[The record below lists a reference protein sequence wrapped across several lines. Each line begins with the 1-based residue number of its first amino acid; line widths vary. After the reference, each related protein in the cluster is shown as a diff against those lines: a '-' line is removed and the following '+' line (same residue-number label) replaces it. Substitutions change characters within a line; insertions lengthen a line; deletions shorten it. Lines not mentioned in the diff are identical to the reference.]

1 MKNILTPIKWTGSKR
16 TQAKRIIDCMP
27 KHISCYCELFL
38 GSGAVLMELLTNH
51 QDRLVDDNGNKS
63 RIIVSDTNP
72 DLIAM
77 WKKIKND
84 PSTVINFY
92 ETEWKNRNTLNGE
105 LKPDDN
111 SQEMVDHRN
120 KHYYAL
126 RDKYNKNLLSGN
138 EEQGMLLMCLLAFNF
153 NGLVRYGKQGFNAA
167 CMPVV
172 PGIHPDTKKEIITNC
187 SKLLNEYNVDINCSS
202 YDNLYIPT
210 MSTIYLDPPYKM
222 FLNDKNKG
230 GGVYNSGNFNL
241 DDFANWCNN
250 VECCN
255 LLVSFD
261 GGDIGEK
268 YFPSDKYKKI
278 TNDTG
283 ISNFRRQMTK
293 TKEPKKSLKT
303 SESLYVKEFKVNK
316 L

>member
-1 MKNILTPIKWTGSKR
+1 
-16 TQAKRIIDCMP
+16 
-27 KHISCYCELFL
+27 
-38 GSGAVLMELLTNH
+38 MELLTNH

-63 RIIVSDTNP
+63 RIIVSDTNS

-153 NGLVRYGKQGFNAA
+153 NGLVRYSKKGFNAA
-167 CMPVV
+167 CMPIV
-172 PGIHPDTKKEIITNC
+172 PGMHPDNKKKIIIRC
-187 SKLLNEYNVDINCSS
+187 NELVNKYNVQFENAS
-202 YDNLYIPT
+202 YDSLYIHN
-210 MSTIYLDPPYKM
+210 LCKM
-222 FLNDKNKG
+222 F
-230 GGVYNSGNFNL
+230 
-241 DDFANWCNN
+241 
-250 VECCN
+250 
-255 LLVSFD
+255 
-261 GGDIGEK
+261 
-268 YFPSDKYKKI
+268 
-278 TNDTG
+278 
-283 ISNFRRQMTK
+283 
-293 TKEPKKSLKT
+293 
-303 SESLYVKEFKVNK
+303 
-316 L
+316 